1 MDNNKEQQQ
10 EKLGAKNNETETK
23 STNTS
28 RLATFSD
35 TEALI
40 LAQAEAGESYYV
52 ADSNTAKPDSG
63 RVDDENLINNRL
75 NDYAKI
81 IIENQRV
88 SAIDSVARDLNIS
101 SPVISA
107 EPPPVVNLLPNLA
120 PATSPINLPPTII
133 DVGLDIEAIDNRYT
147 INKIGQK
154 RIIETQKEITFDGE
168 DTGTKFDADSW
179 TGKNGT
185 QFEVV
190 NLGSG
195 PNLATLIDSNDPLN
209 GEQNLQAPWH
219 RGNIK
224 SVATDQLLVIA
235 KNSVDSDENGLIDQP
250 LPEDSTPG
258 GMITLNFAM
267 PVYTFGFDIF
277 NLEYGPESENTQIIF
292 YDRHGR
298 STIVPFDSFTEA
310 HSSFYDNTISLGS
323 NSVNRIK
330 PLTVEAL
337 NLPEI
342 IKVELTLSDSVA
354 VSNFK
359 WTEQDAVLD
368 PNQLRANIL
377 ENDETYGQTVKID
390 FIQFEFETDS
400 EALAYVNQNP
410 TLNAIQ
416 NGHVVTINNLNQTIS
431 TPLGG
436 KIVLKQNGDF
446 LYTAP
451 ELYQKGGDYDSFTYQ
466 ISTLSG
472 YASAA
477 EVQIQLK
484 DNVPTAN
491 DLANFVQSGDEAHN
505 YNVTFIVD
513 VSPSMKNEIYNHT
526 RLEIA
531 QDALK
536 QLIDAYDRISDN
548 LKISIIPF
556 ASGNGLEGAFSYRAT
571 SIDDAKKYIAKED
584 THSVDGLDIRMINPN
599 TGKALGMSTHYDTA
613 LYHARVNLE
622 VDISNPDLKDY
633 KNMVYFLS
641 DGAPNSSHTATT
653 QDNWPAHWGSWHSF
667 IHDTKAAFPASLVDS
682 LEVVAVPIGL
692 HEELEAPLIPIATD
706 QAHILE
712 PDKELFTLSQ
722 ILIDTTP
729 ETADGNVLVN
739 DLFWSHH
746 GLVTELSFSA
756 ENATSFISAHD
767 FTGLNPKASN
777 GNHTITITLPAD
789 GQMAEFAT
797 PLGGKMIIDN
807 GGHYT
812 YVPPKADSI
821 QSEAFEYTLLDTT
834 SDVKVKAQL
843 TINIHPDDSSLQKY
857 VGDHTDNTF
866 SSTNGF
872 GTAFL
877 EGGRGHDKFTIDLAN
892 QKLDTIYI
900 KDLALGQ
907 HKELRF
913 THVKDKN
920 ADGAIN
926 FDDVIQSFSQSKDN
940 ANIEILLNNP
950 NAADS
955 FVGTALVLENMGT
968 VPGSSWQDLLDQL
981 DQHCDVVIS

>member
-1 MDNNKEQQQ
+1 MDNNEEQQK
-10 EKLGAKNNETETK
+10 EIVGVKNNEFAPEA
-23 STNTS
+23 TNTS
-28 RLATFSD
+28 QQTTRE
-35 TEALI
+35 TETLI
-40 LAQAEAGESYYV
+40 LAQAEAGESFFI

-63 RVDDENLINNRL
+63 NVDDEDIVNNRL
-75 NDYAKI
+75 NDYARV
-81 IIENQRV
+81 IIENERV
-88 SAIDSVARDLNIS
+88 SAIESVARDLNIS

-107 EPPPVVNLLPNLA
+107 EAAPVVELLPNVVSVA
-120 PATSPINLPPTII
+120 SPINLPPTII
-133 DVGLDIEAIDNRYT
+133 DAGIDIQAIDNRYT

-154 RIIETQKEITFDGE
+154 RIIETQKEITFDGD
-168 DTGTKFDADSW
+168 DTGTKFNAGSW
-179 TGKNGT
+179 TGKYGT
-185 QFEVV
+185 QFDVV

-195 PNLATLIDSNDPLN
+195 PDLATLIDSNDPLN
-209 GEQNLQAPWH
+209 GEQNLQSPWH

-235 KNSVDSDENGLIDQP
+235 QNAIDSDANGLIDQP

-267 PVYTFGFDIF
+267 PVYSFGFDIF
-277 NLEYGPESENTQIIF
+277 NLEYGPESEKTQITF

-298 STIVPFDSFTEA
+298 STIVPFDSFTEE
-310 HSSFYDNTISLGS
+310 HSSFYDSTIKLGS
-323 NSVNRIK
+323 NSANRIK
-330 PLTVEAL
+330 PLTIEEL
-337 NLPEI
+337 NLTEI
-342 IKVELTLSDSVA
+342 IKVELTFSDSVA

-359 WTEQDAVLD
+359 WTEQDGVLD
-368 PNQLRANIL
+368 PNQLRGNIL
-377 ENDETYGQTVKID
+377 ENDETHGQTVKID
-390 FIQFEFETDS
+390 YIEFEFETES
-400 EALAYVNQNP
+400 EALDYANQNP
-410 TLNAIQ
+410 SLNTIQ
-416 NGHVVTINNLNQTIS
+416 NGSKVTISNLNQTII

-436 KIVLKQNGDF
+436 KLVLKQSGDF

-451 ELYQKGGDYDSFTYQ
+451 EPYQKGVNYDTFTYK
-466 ISTLSG
+466 ISTVSG
-472 YASAA
+472 FDSTA

-491 DLANFVQSGDEAHN
+491 DLDNFVQSGDEAHN
-505 YNVTFIVD
+505 YNLTFIVD

-556 ASGNGLEGAFSYRAT
+556 ASGNGLEGAFSYRST

-599 TGKALGMSTHYDTA
+599 TGKALGLSTHYDTA

-622 VDISNPDLKDY
+622 NDVSNPDLKDY

-653 QDNWPAHWGSWHSF
+653 QDNWPDHWGSWHSF
-667 IHDTKAAFPASLVDS
+667 IHDTKTAFPASLVDS

-692 HEELEAPLIPIATD
+692 HEELEAPLVPIATD
-706 QAHILE
+706 EAHILE

-746 GLVTELSFSA
+746 GLVTELSFFA
-756 ENATSFISAHD
+756 ENATSFISAHN

-789 GQMAEFAT
+789 RQMAEFAT
-797 PLGGKMIIDN
+797 PLGAKMIIDN

-812 YVPPKADSI
+812 YVPPKADNT
-821 QSEAFEYTLLDTT
+821 QSESFEYTLLDTT
-834 SDVKVKAQL
+834 SDKKVKGQL
-843 TINIHPDDSSLQKY
+843 TINIHPDDSTLQKY
-857 VGDHTDNTF
+857 VGDHTDNTLL
-866 SSTNGF
+866 STNGV
-872 GTAFL
+872 GTVFL

-907 HKELRF
+907 TNQLRF

-940 ANIEILLNNP
+940 ANIEILLNNS
-950 NAADS
+950 NSLDS
-955 FVGTALVLENMGT
+955 FVGTSLVLENMGT
-968 VPGSSWQDLLDQL
+968 VPGNSWQDLLHQL